1 MRGRKRHSVAAMS
14 GLFLDVSWRCR
25 QRAARARKHHVT
37 DWRKMRT
44 IECSAGESL
53 DENVPAGIVLQLT
66 WLLLVGSPEAG
77 FYFWTLLQYLR
88 VIYFDRAAIC
98 FFWIVSEKS
107 HASLLVMIR
116 YLPIGIF
123 VIHTLTIPTWF
134 CPRAWEKLLNWKVS
148 HAKLLKS
155 IIFAAIELSVMRRGY
170 CAMLLFWLMLKQLV
184 CRVSWYVRVSILE
197 KWSRCKQFSLHLPT
211 VACRVA
217 VGAGRWVV
225 LRSTW
230 AATDSWGYWHLT
242 KTICTSL

>member
-1 MRGRKRHSVAAMS
+1 MRGRKRHSVATMS

-98 FFWIVSEKS
+98 FFWIVSWEESRVSPSDDQVPTYRYFCNLHLDYTYLVLSKS
-107 HASLLVMIR
+107 L
-116 YLPIGIF
+116 G
-123 VIHTLTIPTWF
+123 
-134 CPRAWEKLLNWKVS
+134 K
-148 HAKLLKS
+148 
-155 IIFAAIELSVMRRGY
+155 AIELESFTRKALKVNYFCSYWAKCHETRLLCHVVILTNAQTACLSSVMICQSEY
-170 CAMLLFWLMLKQLV
+170 
-184 CRVSWYVRVSILE
+184 SWEVE
-197 KWSRCKQFSLHLPT
+197 
-211 VACRVA
+211 
-217 VGAGRWVV
+217 
-225 LRSTW
+225 
-230 AATDSWGYWHLT
+230 
-242 KTICTSL
+242 